1 MKEEREEDEGKEI
14 KLERTH
20 FNALKLLLLW

>member
-14 KLERTH
+14 KLERTY